1 MGFLYTKDSLLKNM
15 LQPIIKQIKMILTAS
30 VLTLGIISSLSL
42 GGSLNTQAAPVYT
55 CPAGQVLE
63 GNQCQ
68 TIKCIDNT
76 PADTAGNCSINQG
89 GLFSCNGPTPPGE
102 ISMVFPPSLTE
113 GICTNRPDIYKAGK
127 CPDGFGL
134 LPGGP
139 SPFFPN
145 GPDFDKV
152 LNSQI
157 NDNDIQNKFCAGY
170 IMVSNATAY
179 PSVGLSG
186 AVGRVCPFG
195 YGAMFIANASARTNL
210 GSTNINRYTGNEN
223 NQAICR
229 AYNASTPYTQGFS
242 RTYAGCE
249 ERGKTPYGYVYYSN
263 VGGSLAQLCGPA
275 TPQLASKVGSKT
287 SVPATISSYT
297 IENSNVGTGS
307 CTNSNTVVQ
316 GSTINCNFPLTGSTN
331 GVYTIPA
338 AGLLGGVLKVN
349 GVITNE
355 SNYFGPS
362 SACTIAGAVLTC
374 TNIPVGVDATPG
386 NHEVVILE
394 PNVSW
399 YRNKGS
405 VNVTARPVAVTG
417 TEISSINT
425 GNGSCNPTEIR
436 TGDLT
441 SCSYSLTGSS
451 INEYKLPST
460 PITAKIST
468 VSTNSAPCQIFNN
481 GTINASLICA
491 NVPSLGGTIG
501 DQSAKLDL
509 MGETNTAPIKLLAAN
524 TGTVISQSNTG
535 AGKCTPGTITVGNL
549 TLCDFALKGAMDN
562 TYLLPLSGIK
572 AKISTASSSSNP
584 CQVSNNGTLQ
594 ASITCTQV
602 PTSGA
607 IPGNQTAKLDLAD
620 ETDTNPVT
628 LIASVTTLGTNPQ
641 GQLEGKVGSP
651 VTGFIS
657 TTSSTYSG
665 PATYNNGA
673 NCVIPGVISL
683 GIFTPVQGTLVPM
696 TCPTGTLSNG
706 VLKATGNVDLGSVK
720 SNFAKTE
727 LTMDDIKK
735 VNVICNDGKAITVNS
750 TTTCTFELPENKT
763 LPKDLF
769 FGIGDAKPAGTC
781 TIKDKTVTCINIPTG
796 TKTGVQSLNSQM
808 NDGSVFDTGKKVTV
822 NAKVILA
829 KTGNSN
835 AIFLGM
841 ISLAAT
847 IFSLSFATRLEL
859 VRARK

>member
-1 MGFLYTKDSLLKNM
+1 MLLKTNKP
-15 LQPIIKQIKMILTAS
+15 LGLATQIFSRLAIGLAC
-30 VLTLGIISSLSL
+30 LSL
-42 GGSLNTQAAPVYT
+42 VPALSTSLNTQAAPVYT
-55 CPAGQVLE
+55 CPAPYTLQANITCTNTTTKSATVLHISQCGTGTPD
-63 GNQCQ
+63 GNFVTRVVADNLGTPRNLCESVRTETERQTLDIGLNNRYLGYQFCEKIQSRYVIITRFLAGNLNPTVNPCAGDPLYYLNPNTGELPHTEDLFTGRYMHISQCQ
-68 TIKCIDNT
+68 DIASGQDTIIPRIIVDNNPGLT
-76 PADTAGNCSINQG
+76 NNC
-89 GLFSCNGPTPPGE
+89 
-102 ISMVFPPSLTE
+102 
-113 GICTNRPDIYKAGK
+113 D
-127 CPDGFGL
+127 
-134 LPGGP
+134 
-139 SPFFPN
+139 
-145 GPDFDKV
+145 
-152 LNSQI
+152 
-157 NDNDIQNKFCAGY
+157 
-170 IMVSNATAY
+170 
-179 PSVGLSG
+179 
-186 AVGRVCPFG
+186 
-195 YGAMFIANASARTNL
+195 SARRQIETPITIEV
-210 GSTNINRYTGNEN
+210 GYPNI
-223 NQAICR
+223 
-229 AYNASTPYTQGFS
+229 
-242 RTYAGCE
+242 
-249 ERGKTPYGYVYYSN
+249 
-263 VGGSLAQLCGPA
+263 
-275 TPQLASKVGSKT
+275 
-287 SVPATISSYT
+287 PATISSYT